1 METDKLNKRE
11 NDPGLQPQRT
21 ILSWFRSIAVIF
33 LNALLLI
40 KVGLNTH
47 SHLLVALGII
57 ALLLATFMYAYSIR
71 RNQYVTYDIEVVS
84 NQSITILRVIS
95 FSLFVVALLLSAH
108 FILQLLTF
116 L

>member
-1 METDKLNKRE
+1 METNTLNKRD

-40 KVGLNTH
+40 KVGVNTR
-47 SHLLVALGII
+47 SHLLIALGII
-57 ALLLATFMYAYSIR
+57 VLLLATFMYAYSIR
-71 RNQYVTYDIEVVS
+71 RNQQVTYDVEIVS

-95 FSLFVVALLLSAH
+95 FSLFFVGLLLSGH
-108 FILQLLTF
+108 FFLQLLTF